1 MEQMDL
7 TDIYRELHSTI
18 AEYTFFSSANRTF
31 SRTDHTLTF
40 KTILRKFN
48 NIEFV
53 SSMLSNKNSMKLSIK
68 EVKFPQ
74 IYGN

>member
-7 TDIYRELHSTI
+7 TDIYREFHSTI

>member
-1 MEQMDL
+1 MQ
-7 TDIYRELHSTI
+7 TGHSPGQ
-18 AEYTFFSSANRTF
+18 
-31 SRTDHTLTF
+31 DHTLTF

-53 SSMLSNKNSMKLSIK
+53 SSMLSDKNSMKLWIK
-68 EVKFPQ
+68 EGKFPQ